1 MARMLSVYNEVMTS
15 VVLTQRKEPDE
26 ATIVDALNNAYE
38 SLLAYGVQGADWELR
53 RDGHGA
59 LRVTYGCS
67 LPEARRQ
74 TFLVQWARVPEQT

>member
-1 MARMLSVYNEVMTS
+1 MPRMLSVSSERMPTVILYAR
-15 VVLTQRKEPDE
+15 QEPDE
-26 ATIVDALNNAYE
+26 ASIVDALNNAYE